1 MSKALP
7 ISQHA
12 LANPVISDLT
22 KHRWRGP
29 ILTSDE
35 ERELVRRSQAGDGNA
50 KRRLL
55 EAFDR
60 LLKKEA
66 SQYYGPPFE
75 ERLGQALGRVD
86 KLNPDLDAGKQHEGG
101 EALDQLVV
109 AGGDTA

>member
-75 ERLGQALGRVD
+75 ERLGQAL
-86 KLNPDLDAGKQHEGG
+86 
-101 EALDQLVV
+101 ALQL
-109 AGGDTA
+109 